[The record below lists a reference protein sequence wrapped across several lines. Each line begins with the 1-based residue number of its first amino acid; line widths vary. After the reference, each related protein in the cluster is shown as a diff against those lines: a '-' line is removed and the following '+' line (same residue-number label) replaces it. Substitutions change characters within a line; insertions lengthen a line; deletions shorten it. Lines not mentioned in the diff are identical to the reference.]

1 MVVGVSS
8 HQLFESL
15 TPGNIVAALV
25 VLTFGSFIV
34 DFTWKPRYTDA
45 LPRVGCGGSFLGTLK
60 NWVFFMTRYNSW
72 VSEGYEKARRA
83 PRAPPAPSLAVG

>member
-1 MVVGVSS
+1 MVMGVSS
-8 HQLFESL
+8 QQLVELL
-15 TPGNIVAALV
+15 TPANVVTALV
-25 VLTFGSFIV
+25 VLTFSSFIV

-60 NWVFFMTRYNSW
+60 NWVFYVTRYNSW

-83 PRAPPAPSLAVG
+83 MREPPASSLSID

>member
-8 HQLFESL
+8 QKLIESL
-15 TPGNIVAALV
+15 TPGNIVTALV
-25 VLTFGSFIV
+25 VLTFSSFIV

-60 NWVFFMTRYNSW
+60 NWVFFVTRYNSW
-72 VSEGYEKARRA
+72 VSEGYEKARR
-83 PRAPPAPSLAVG
+83 PRAPPASLLFVD